1 MLRTDSKFCSNFAGS
16 WFLFKVGKFDD
27 RSRSESCCA
36 KAVLL
41 KEMEEELGLTAA
53 DATVIFQFLLSN
65 SESPSNI
72 KHGSAHLVGDTE
84 VADKR
89 ISD

>member
-1 MLRTDSKFCSNFAGS
+1 
-16 WFLFKVGKFDD
+16 
-27 RSRSESCCA
+27 
-36 KAVLL
+36 
-41 KEMEEELGLTAA
+41 MEEELGLTAA